1 MQEINLLQNRL
12 KDRHLIWEKQ
22 KTWLIVGLI
31 GLLLLEGVG
40 TGLFLVLSKAKQKE
54 AVLMQGKLASLQ
66 KEINNEQKNLTDSKA
81 FQAQMKNLKFL
92 VSSHI
97 YFSPFFK
104 ELSGKTYNKVQYSSL
119 TVDRTTGKVHIEGKT
134 SSYTDIGKFILGLNT
149 SGKFKDI
156 KLLAASPAEGVTSGF
171 NLSLDLILKPEIFS
185 NQ

>member
-1 MQEINLLQNRL
+1 MQEINLLQNRR
-12 KDRHLIWEKQ
+12 KDRHSIGEKQ
-22 KTWLIVGLI
+22 KTWLAVILI
-31 GLLLLEGVG
+31 GFLLLEGAG
-40 TGLFLVLSKAKQKE
+40 TGLFMVLSKAKQKS
-54 AVLMQGKLASLQ
+54 AVIMQGKLVSLQ
-66 KEINNEQKNLTDSKA
+66 KEINDEQKNLTDSKA

-104 ELSGKTYNKVQYSSL
+104 ELSNKTYNKVQYSSL

-156 KLLAASPAEGVTSGF
+156 KLLAATPTEGEVFGF
-171 NLSLDLILKPEIFS
+171 NLSLDLFLKPEIF
-185 NQ
+185 NK